1 MAARYVFRD
10 EYEPV
15 FGRATDKNSSID
27 DTGEEK
33 QHIWFSLQKIHHNL
47 RGLIYCAIVWSDR
60 DASVASN
67 TV

>member
-1 MAARYVFRD
+1 MRWGRWGFRQAIPLKNHLTSGCDLTSFVERREMAARYVFRD

-33 QHIWFSLQKIHHNL
+33 QHI
-47 RGLIYCAIVWSDR
+47 
-60 DASVASN
+60 
-67 TV
+67 